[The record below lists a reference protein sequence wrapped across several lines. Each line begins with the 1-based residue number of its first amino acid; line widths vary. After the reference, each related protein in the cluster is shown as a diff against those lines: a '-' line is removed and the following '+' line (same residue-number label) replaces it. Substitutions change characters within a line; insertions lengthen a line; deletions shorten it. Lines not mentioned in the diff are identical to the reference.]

1 MVYLLYAS
9 FNKSRLIVIMLTLN
23 KAVLLIDTY
32 MSKDDTISI
41 INNYNLIDKIR
52 ISYFFI
58 YYYIS
63 KMSNTT

>member
-1 MVYLLYAS
+1 MVYLLFAS

-52 ISYFFI
+52 VSYFFI